1 MPNTELLWSRV
12 SSLLAPGVSS
22 GLLVSASLV
31 AALSGCS
38 QDSSVGQRPAAVV
51 YGDDDRTDV
60 YAHPDAS
67 LRTLASAS
75 IVALMDSASL
85 TENEDGTFTR
95 DETLSHGEA
104 YGLCD
109 DQRFIDQP
117 ISAFCSGTLIAPDI
131 IVTAGHCV
139 EDMSDCLGTSL
150 VFDYLYTADG
160 ELAELEAD
168 DVYDC
173 IDILA
178 RENDAIDYAVLRL
191 DRPVVGHSPVALSAG
206 LGDTCR
212 NVAEDDA
219 VSVLGFGAGLPL
231 KIDDGGNVTDP
242 STRGTYFFE
251 TSLDTFGGNSG
262 SGVFND
268 DGELVGVL
276 SAGATDYVTR
286 AGESCDEVNVL
297 AESEGREEIGHLLPV
312 LYDYCDEATDPDADL
327 CDVVEAGCPNGPDGD
342 GGPTD
347 PSDGSSCTVSAPGSQ
362 GPGVLLAL
370 MSLVGLV
377 LGRRARRSRSAV

>member
-139 EDMSDCLGTSL
+139 EDTSDCLGTSL
-150 VFDYLYTADG
+150 VFDYLYTAEG
-160 ELAELEAD
+160 ALAELEAD

-173 IDILA
+173 VEILA
-178 RENDAIDYAVLRL
+178 RENDDIDYAVLRL
-191 DRPVVGHSPVALSAG
+191 DRPQ
-206 LGDTCR
+206 
-212 NVAEDDA
+212 
-219 VSVLGFGAGLPL
+219 
-231 KIDDGGNVTDP
+231 
-242 STRGTYFFE
+242 
-251 TSLDTFGGNSG
+251 
-262 SGVFND
+262 
-268 DGELVGVL
+268 
-276 SAGATDYVTR
+276 
-286 AGESCDEVNVL
+286 L
-297 AESEGREEIGHLLPV
+297 A
-312 LYDYCDEATDPDADL
+312 D
-327 CDVVEAGCPNGPDGD
+327 
-342 GGPTD
+342 
-347 PSDGSSCTVSAPGSQ
+347 Q
-362 GPGVLLAL
+362 
-370 MSLVGLV
+370 
-377 LGRRARRSRSAV
+377 